1 MIVFNLGC
9 GKGHRF
15 DGWFASSEQY
25 ESQQRRGM
33 LECPVCGDKAIRKL
47 LSAPRLNLSGGSAG
61 AAETGAAEAGSAAGK
76 NLPVTAEAAE
86 RARMLAAQTEFYKQL
101 KDMLETSDD
110 VGDRFAEEA
119 RRIHYK
125 ETPARHIHGV
135 TTREEAVELLEEGVS
150 VLPLPFAIKRK
161 DELN

>member
-25 ESQQRRGM
+25 ESQQRRRM
-33 LECPVCGDKAIRKL
+33 LECPVCGDKAIKKL
-47 LSAPRLNLSGGSAG
+47 LSAPRLNLSAGGGAEAG
-61 AAETGAAEAGSAAGK
+61 AAETGAPAGK

-86 RARMLAAQTEFYKQL
+86 RARMLAAQTEFYKHL

>member
-33 LECPVCGDKAIRKL
+33 LECPVCGDKAIKKL
-47 LSAPRLNLSGGSAG
+47 LSAPRLNLNGGSG
-61 AAETGAAEAGSAAGK
+61 PTESGDEPAGK
-76 NLPVTAEAAE
+76 KLPVTAEAAE
-86 RARMLAAQTEFYKQL
+86 RTRMLAAQTEFYKQL
-101 KDMLETSDD
+101 KEMLETSDD

-150 VLPLPFAIKRK
+150 VLPLPFGIKRK
-161 DELN
+161 DDLN